1 MTIKKVSVTKTSS
14 YSIDGEGVVSRER
27 IVEMSHNWTERDVT
41 LFKKL
46 AKQGGTCS
54 LQGVEYTVTPGERL
68 CRRWYTCNA
77 RPRRVVKIV
86 VSYSNISYLYINKL
100 TNK

>member
-46 AKQGGTCS
+46 AKQGGRCK
-54 LQGVEYTVTPGERL
+54 LQGVEYTIIPGERITTSKG
-68 CRRWYTCNA
+68 YVDGGT
-77 RPRRVVKIV
+77 PVMPGPEE
-86 VSYSNISYLYINKL
+86 
-100 TNK
+100 

>member
-14 YSIDGEGVVSRER
+14 YSIDGEGIVTRER

-46 AKQGGTCS
+46 AKQGG
-54 LQGVEYTVTPGERL
+54 
-68 CRRWYTCNA
+68 
-77 RPRRVVKIV
+77 RVNFKELSIQLFLVKGLLPPKV
-86 VSYSNISYLYINKL
+86 M
-100 TNK
+100 